1 MKLGA
6 MMMNNPWATMQ
17 NNTHR
22 RVANMP
28 FDMFYMVDLQGKY
41 AFHIRTKSVYKKPK
55 TLKLKGML
63 IQKQDIDLG
72 TDFFIA
78 LKDNEEWSIFARLC
92 EDLIS
97 IAKAQNCTEENLLE
111 VIENRLEDWR
121 EFLLSYRG
129 AEFSLI
135 KQMGLFSEL
144 LCLKDIVARQ
154 IGYEKAIL
162 YWVGAEFHKQDFVLD
177 NEAIEVKSY
186 ATSKSPIIE
195 ISSAEQLYSDKSKFY
210 LVTYGLSI
218 SNNGQTCEDII
229 SNIENELHNLPK
241 IKQLFHK
248 KLLEYGY
255 INNIENEK
263 YSFIVDSVMIF
274 SVSEKFP
281 KITPLNLPYAIQ
293 SIKYSLNLL
302 QCQDFRIEGIK
313 F

>member
-1 MKLGA
+1 
-6 MMMNNPWATMQ
+6 MQ

-22 RVANMP
+22 RVANVS

-41 AFHIRTKSVYKKPK
+41 AFHIHTPFEYKN
-55 TLKLKGML
+55 LKILRLKGIL
-63 IQKQDIDLG
+63 IQKQSSDFG

-92 EDLIS
+92 DDLIS
-97 IAKAQNCTEENLLE
+97 IVKAQNCTEENLLE

-144 LCLKDIVARQ
+144 LCLKDIVAKQ
-154 IGYEKAIL
+154 IGYENAIL

-177 NEAIEVKSY
+177 NKAIEVKSY
-186 ATSKSPIIE
+186 ATSKSPIVE
-195 ISSAEQLYSDKSKFY
+195 VSSTEQLCSDKDKFY
-210 LVTYGLSI
+210 LVAYGLSI
-218 SNNGQTCEDII
+218 SSNGQTCEDIV
-229 SNIENELHNLPK
+229 SNIEKELHNLPNT
-241 IKQLFHK
+241 KQSFNK

-263 YSFIVDSVMIF
+263 YSFVVDNLMIF
-274 SVSEKFP
+274 SVRKKFP
-281 KITPLNLPYAIQ
+281 KITPQDLPYAI
-293 SIKYSLNLL
+293 SSVKYSLNLL
-302 QCQDFRIEGIK
+302 QCQDFRIDEIK
-313 F
+313 L